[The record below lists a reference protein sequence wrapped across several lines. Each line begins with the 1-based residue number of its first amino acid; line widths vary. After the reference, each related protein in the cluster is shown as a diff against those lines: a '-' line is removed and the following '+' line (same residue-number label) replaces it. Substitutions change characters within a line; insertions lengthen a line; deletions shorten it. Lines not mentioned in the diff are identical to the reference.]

1 MYQTLYRKYR
11 PSKFKEIV
19 GQDVIVK
26 TLSNSILNHKISHA
40 YLFVGPRGTGK
51 TTTAKVFARA
61 INCLESKNGDLCG
74 ECIKCNCSV
83 DKDCLD
89 IIEIDAASNNG
100 VDEIRNLREK
110 VALVPS
116 ELKYKVYIIDEVHML
131 TISAFNALLK
141 TLEEPPEHVVFI
153 LATTDPQKV
162 PETILSRCQ
171 CFNFSRI
178 ADVNIVD
185 YLTMVC
191 EKENIDCSLDVL
203 ENIAF
208 ISDGGMRD
216 SLGMLDKLSSYKDGR
231 IILEDFLILNG
242 LVANQDL
249 NQFADFILGGDISSI
264 INFIDTWNA
273 KGKNLIQIMVQFLNY
288 LKDYLIDSYINGNN
302 QDKTINLQELANLIN
317 EKMFDIKKSSNPK
330 VYIEIMLL
338 NFVNTHKIISREIIS
353 KKKNMENNDYIDQ
366 EDVPNGGKIGISNV
380 DLSSSDDH
388 KKEKNLKGADLSAS
402 ISHISSDHCTD
413 DITHSNIA
421 DIMKIRMNNAFIS
434 AKKDY
439 LIHDKAEFNK
449 LNDYTFDQKIGY
461 LVCAL
466 LDGNLRLSSEDYIVL
481 SYEYDSVVMENL
493 LNLGNMEN
501 VISELLG
508 ISKKIVIISDNN
520 WNIYA
525 KEYVDHVKNKVDYQ
539 YIEEP
544 KLMFEDA
551 IEEKKIE
558 NSEDNDSASSIFGDI
573 VEVC

>member
-11 PSKFKEIV
+11 PRKFEEIV
-19 GQDVIVK
+19 GQDIIIK
-26 TLSNSILNHKISHA
+26 TLVNSILNHKISHA

-51 TTTAKVFARA
+51 TSTAKVFARA
-61 INCLESKNGDLCG
+61 VNCMEQINGDLCG
-74 ECIKCNCSV
+74 ECKNCQYSS

-141 TLEEPPEHVVFI
+141 TLEEPPEHVIFI

-178 ADVNIVD
+178 ANENIVT
-185 YLTMVC
+185 YLNTVC
-191 EKENIDCSLDVL
+191 EKERIECDLEVL
-203 ENIAF
+203 ENIAVT
-208 ISDGGMRD
+208 SDGGMRD
-216 SLGMLDKLSSYKDGR
+216 SLGMLDKLSSYKNEK
-231 IILEDFLILNG
+231 IVLEDFLMLNG
-242 LVANQDL
+242 LVTNKDL
-249 NQFADFILGGDISSI
+249 DHFLNLILDGDIALI
-264 INFIDTWNA
+264 IKILNDWNVR
-273 KGKNLIQIMVQFLNY
+273 GKNLIQIMIQFLNY
-288 LKDYLIDSYINGNN
+288 LKDILVDCYLHDEHNN
-302 QDKTINLQELANLIN
+302 LSQLQDLANLFN

-338 NFVNTHKIISREIIS
+338 NFVHTHKIISQEIIS
-353 KKKNMENNDYIDQ
+353 SVQESTNNVNFKKDDEFIEKREISQQDQ
-366 EDVPNGGKIGISNV
+366 
-380 DLSSSDDH
+380 
-388 KKEKNLKGADLSAS
+388 
-402 ISHISSDHCTD
+402 ISSAENVVVSLKNGVVPEGKSESLIESNSQ
-413 DITHSNIA
+413 DILHSNIKELI
-421 DIMKIRMNNAFIS
+421 DIRMNNAFIS
-434 AKKDY
+434 AKKEY
-439 LIHDKAEFNK
+439 LLHDKTEFNK

-466 LDGNLRLSSEDYIVL
+466 LDGNLRLSSEDYLVL

-493 LNLGNMEN
+493 TNLENMEK
-501 VISELLG
+501 VIKELLHLD
-508 ISKKIVIISDNN
+508 KKIAIISNDSWNN
-520 WNIYA
+520 YA
-525 KEYVDHVKNKVDYQ
+525 KEYVDHIKNKINYE

-544 KLMFEDA
+544 KLVFDE
-551 IEEKKIE
+551 IETEKKI
-558 NSEDNDSASSIFGDI
+558 DNNKDKDSASSIFGDI